1 MTSPNT
7 RRLLAIA
14 IAAALWPAAGYA
26 APAADPQP
34 DPQPAA
40 TADPGPEPQPAAA
53 AETETQSD
61 DPAQLGTVTVTAQR
75 REEALQKTPVT
86 VTALSARDV
95 ERRQVR
101 NIEDLKFEVPNVIIE
116 PNTGTTTGAK
126 VFLRGVGADESL
138 FTADP
143 AVAIYIDDVYIP
155 RQTGALFDLFDVERL
170 EVLRG
175 PQGTLYGRNATG
187 GAIKYITRQ
196 PNGEESFV
204 LGGSLGNLGRGDL
217 RATLGGRLGES
228 LDFSAA
234 ALTRNRDGFLR
245 DVTNNRDVNDQEV
258 YAMRLGFS
266 MPLGDATRA
275 SLSLDGIKE
284 RSGPA
289 YATGVIR
296 DAIVV
301 PGNPPTV
308 RPINDPDRNYY
319 TAQTNLVQGEND
331 LDQFG
336 IALTTETD
344 IDWAV
349 WRNIAHYRS
358 MENLLFG
365 DFDAST
371 ATRLHLFQDQDQD
384 QQGFESQLVS
394 SGDGP
399 LSWVGGVFL
408 FRESNE
414 QPTRQDVFARGATN
428 LIAQDTDARALYG
441 QGTWRFD
448 NPFSLTGG
456 LRYSWEEKDFSVV
469 STRANGTEA
478 FRFADVEDWSKVD
491 WRLVGDYRFSDDV
504 MGYASA
510 ATGFK
515 SGGFNGRGATI
526 AAITTVDEETVLSYE
541 IGVKSTLADGRL
553 RLNANYYRNEYDDL
567 QLTAIDETGAFVLT
581 NATDTLIQGFEL
593 EATALLTEGWQA
605 NLALGT
611 IDAEYRGFSEAN
623 RPTFE
628 GKDLKQAPELT
639 WTIGTQYIVP
649 VGNGDLV
656 LGAQAHY
663 TDEHFQNL
671 ANSTI
676 IQTGDYTIFDA
687 RIAYEAAVDR
697 WMVALWGKNL
707 GDEEYFTG
715 GFDIVGLT
723 IANAY
728 MNVPR
733 TYGVEFRY
741 RFW

>member
-1 MTSPNT
+1 MNMPCC
-7 RRLLAIA
+7 RRLLSVAIA
-14 IAAALWPAAGYA
+14 TALLPALAVA
-26 APAADPQP
+26 APGPAPETAAEADAAADPQP
-34 DPQPAA
+34 Q
-40 TADPGPEPQPAAA
+40 
-53 AETETQSD
+53 AETTLE
-61 DPAQLGTVTVTAQR
+61 AVTVTAQR
-75 REEALQKTPVT
+75 REEQLQKTPVT
-86 VTALSARDV
+86 VTALTERDV

-101 NIEDLKFEVPNVIIE
+101 NIEDLKFEVPNVVIE

-155 RQTGALFDLFDVERL
+155 RQTGALFDLFDVERI

-196 PNGEESFV
+196 PNGEPSFV
-204 LGGSLGNLGRGDL
+204 VGGTLGNLGRGDL
-217 RATLGGRLGES
+217 RATLGGRLGDS

-266 MPLGDATRA
+266 MPLGESTRA

-289 YATGVIR
+289 YSSGVIR
-296 DAIVV
+296 APIAV
-301 PGNPPTV
+301 PGSSTP
-308 RPINDPDRNYY
+308 RPVNDPDRDYY
-319 TAQTNLVQGEND
+319 TVQTNLVNGVND

-336 IALTTETD
+336 IALTTETEL
-344 IDWAV
+344 DWAT
-349 WRNIAHYRS
+349 WRNIVHHRS
-358 MENLLFG
+358 MQNLLFG
-365 DFDAST
+365 DFDGT
-371 ATRLHLFQDQDQD
+371 TVTRLHLFQDQDQD
-384 QQGFESQLVS
+384 QQGYESQLVS
-394 SGDGP
+394 NGDGP
-399 LSWVGGVFL
+399 LTWVGGVFL
-408 FRESNE
+408 FREGNE
-414 QPTRQDVFARGATN
+414 QPTRQDVFATGATN
-428 LIAQDTDARALYG
+428 TIKQDTDARALYG
-441 QGTWRFD
+441 QGTYRFG
-448 NPFSLTGG
+448 NGFSLTGG

-469 STRANGTEA
+469 SIRANGTEA
-478 FRFADVEDWSKVD
+478 FRFADKNDWSKLD
-491 WRLVGDYRFSDDV
+491 WKLVGDYQFNDAV

-510 ATGFK
+510 STGFK

-541 IGVKSTLADGRL
+541 LGVKSTLADGRV

-567 QLTAIDETGAFVLT
+567 QLTAIDATGAFVLT

-593 EATALLTEGWQA
+593 EATALITEGWQA

-611 IDAEYRGFSEAN
+611 IDGEYRGFSAAN

-628 GKDLKQAPELT
+628 GKDLKQAPEIT
-639 WTIGTQYIVP
+639 WTIGTQYAMP
-649 VGNGDLV
+649 MGDGELV
-656 LGAQAHY
+656 FGAQAHH
-663 TDEHFQNL
+663 TDDHFQNL

-676 IQTGDYTIFDA
+676 IQTKAYTLVDA
-687 RIAYEAAVDR
+687 RVAYEAAGGK

-707 GDEEYFTG
+707 TDEEYFTG
-715 GFDIVGLT
+715 GFDIAGLA

-733 TYGVEFRY
+733 TYGLDFRY

>member
-1 MTSPNT
+1 MNSLCK
-7 RRLLAIA
+7 RRMLAIA
-14 IAAALWPAAGYA
+14 IAAALLPATGFA
-26 APAADPQP
+26 APVPGADTQP

-40 TADPGPEPQPAAA
+40 EIQVQADD
-53 AETETQSD
+53 T
-61 DPAQLGTVTVTAQR
+61 AQLGTVTVTAQR
-75 REEALQKTPVT
+75 REEQLQKVPVT
-86 VTALSARDV
+86 VTALSGRDI

-101 NIEDLKFEVPNVIIE
+101 NIEDLKFEVPNVVIE

-155 RQTGALFDLFDVERL
+155 RQTGALFDLFDVERI

-187 GAIKYITRQ
+187 GAIKYITRA
-196 PNGEESFV
+196 PNGEASFV

-217 RATLGGRLGES
+217 RTTLGGRLGES

-234 ALTRNRDGFLR
+234 ALTRNRDGYLR

-266 MPLGDATRA
+266 MPLGDSTRA
-275 SLSLDGIKE
+275 SLSLDGVKE

-296 DAIVV
+296 APITV
-301 PGNPPTV
+301 PGTPPTV
-308 RPINDPDRNYY
+308 RPVNDPDRDYY
-319 TAQTNLVQGEND
+319 TLQTNLVNGVND

-336 IALTTETD
+336 IALTTETEL
-344 IDWAV
+344 DWAM

-358 MENLLFG
+358 MQNLLFG
-365 DFDAST
+365 DFDGT
-371 ATRLHLFQDQDQD
+371 TVTRLHLFQDQEQD

-394 SGDGP
+394 SGEGP
-399 LSWVGGVFL
+399 FSWVGGVFL
-408 FRESNE
+408 FREANE

-428 LIAQDTDARALYG
+428 TIKQDTDARALYG
-441 QGTWRFD
+441 QGTYRFD
-448 NPFSLTGG
+448 NGLSFTGG
-456 LRYSWEEKDFSVV
+456 LRYSWEEKDFSVI
-469 STRANGTEA
+469 SIRANGTEA
-478 FRFADVEDWSKVD
+478 FRFADVDDWSKVD
-491 WRLVGDYRFSDDV
+491 WRLVGDYQFSDNV
-504 MGYASA
+504 MAYASA
-510 ATGFK
+510 STGFK

-526 AAITTVDEETVLSYE
+526 ALITTVDEETVLSYE

-567 QLTAIDETGAFVLT
+567 QLTAIDPTGAFVLT

-593 EATALLTEGWQA
+593 EALAALSDSWQA
-605 NLALGT
+605 NLAVGT
-611 IDAEYRGFSEAN
+611 IDGEYRGFSAAN
-623 RPTFE
+623 RATFE
-628 GKDLKQAPELT
+628 GKDLKQAPAIT
-639 WTIGTQYIVP
+639 WTVGTQYSVP
-649 VGNGDLV
+649 LANGDL
-656 LGAQAHY
+656 LFGAQAHH
-663 TDEHFQNL
+663 TDDHFQNL

-676 IQTGDYTIFDA
+676 IQTKAYTLVDA
-687 RIAYEAAVDR
+687 RITYEAAGGK

-707 GDEEYFTG
+707 SDEEYFTG
-715 GFDIVGLT
+715 GFDIAGLG
-723 IANAY
+723 IATAY

>member
-1 MTSPNT
+1 MNLPCC
-7 RRLLAIA
+7 RRLLCVA
-14 IAAALWPAAGYA
+14 IAAALLPTLALAAPQPEPEAAAAADPAAEPA
-26 APAADPQP
+26 ADPAADPQP
-34 DPQPAA
+34 QDA
-40 TADPGPEPQPAAA
+40 TTLEA
-53 AETETQSD
+53 
-61 DPAQLGTVTVTAQR
+61 VTVTAQR
-75 REEALQKTPVT
+75 REEAVQKTPVT
-86 VTALSARDV
+86 VTALSERDV

-101 NIEDLKFEVPNVIIE
+101 NIEDLRFEVPNVIIE

-155 RQTGALFDLFDVERL
+155 RQTGALFDLFDVERI

-196 PNGEESFV
+196 PNGEQSFV
-204 LGGSLGNLGRGDL
+204 VGGTLGNLGRGDL

-266 MPLGDATRA
+266 LPLGDSTRA

-296 DAIVV
+296 VPVV
-301 PGNPPTV
+301 IPGNPPTV
-308 RPINDPDRNYY
+308 RPINDPDRNFY
-319 TAQTNLVQGEND
+319 TAQTNLVNGDND

-336 IALTTETD
+336 IALTTETEL
-344 IDWAV
+344 DWAT
-349 WRNIAHYRS
+349 WRNILHYRS

-365 DFDAST
+365 DFDATT

-384 QQGFESQLVS
+384 QQGYETQLIS

-399 LSWVGGVFL
+399 LSWVGGLFL

-414 QPTRQDVFARGATN
+414 QPTRQDVFARGPTN
-428 LIAQDTDARALYG
+428 TIKQDTDARALYG
-441 QGTWRFD
+441 QATYRFD
-448 NPFSLTGG
+448 NGFSLTGG

-469 STRANGTEA
+469 SIRANGTEA
-478 FRFADVEDWSKVD
+478 FRFADKNDWSKLD
-491 WRLVGDYRFSDDV
+491 WKLVGDYQFSDDV
-504 MGYASA
+504 MAYASA

-515 SGGFNGRGATI
+515 SGGFNGRGASI

-541 IGVKSTLADGRL
+541 IGVKSTLADGRV
-553 RLNANYYRNEYDDL
+553 RLNANYFRNEYDDL
-567 QLTAIDETGAFVLT
+567 QLTAIDSTGAFVLT

-593 EATALLTEGWQA
+593 EATALLTDAWQA
-605 NLALGT
+605 NLSLGT

-623 RPTFE
+623 RPTFQ
-628 GKDLKQAPELT
+628 GKDLKQAPEIT
-639 WTIGTQYIVP
+639 WTIGTQYILP
-649 VGNGDLV
+649 LGDGDLV
-656 LGAQAHY
+656 FGAQAHH
-663 TDEHFQNL
+663 TDDHFQNL
-671 ANSTI
+671 ANSTL
-676 IQTGDYTIFDA
+676 IQTEAYTIVDA
-687 RIAYEAAVDR
+687 RVAYEAAGDK

-707 GDEEYFTG
+707 TDEEYFTG
-715 GFDIVGLT
+715 GFDIVGLG
-723 IANAY
+723 IAAAY

-733 TYGVEFRY
+733 TYGLDFRY